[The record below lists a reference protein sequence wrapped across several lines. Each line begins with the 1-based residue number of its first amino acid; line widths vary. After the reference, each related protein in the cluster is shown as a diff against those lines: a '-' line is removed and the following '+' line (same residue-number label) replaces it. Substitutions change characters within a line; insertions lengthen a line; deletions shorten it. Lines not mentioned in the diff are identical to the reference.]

1 MTENEINDDREQTAL
16 PKDNFFWTVMGFVI
30 KIGWITL
37 FIVLMLCF
45 VVGIRTNSGINMSPK
60 FQDRDI
66 LVYYRLTQKF
76 TADDVVVFVNDKNYS
91 IVGRVVAVEGDT
103 VDITADG
110 LKINGYYHND
120 NYAVGD
126 TLPFKNGITFP
137 VTLQKDEYFILFD
150 DRSKSGDSRTVGVV
164 AKKNI
169 KGKVILSLRY
179 RDF

>member
-1 MTENEINDDREQTAL
+1 MTENKINEDREQTAL
-16 PKDNFFWTVMGFVI
+16 PKDNFFWTVIGFVI
-30 KIGWITL
+30 KTGWITL

-66 LVYYRLTQKF
+66 IVYYRLTQKF
-76 TADDVVVFVNDKNYS
+76 TADDVVAFVNDKNNIIIGR
-91 IVGRVVAVEGDT
+91 IVAIGGDT
-103 VDITADG
+103 VDITAEG

-126 TLPFKNGITFP
+126 TLLFKNGITFP
-137 VTLQKDEYFILFD
+137 ITLQKEEYFILFD

-164 AKKNI
+164 AKRNI